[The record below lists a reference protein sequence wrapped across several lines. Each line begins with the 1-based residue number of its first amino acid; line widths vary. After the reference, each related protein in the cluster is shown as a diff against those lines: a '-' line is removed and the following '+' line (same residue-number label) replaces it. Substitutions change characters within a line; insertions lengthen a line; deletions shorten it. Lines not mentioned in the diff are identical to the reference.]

1 MYSLKPQY
9 YKFFKIIIFDLKL
22 KHVCKNIKVF
32 FHTCF
37 NKFVISNIL
46 LEIINDSDI
55 TFR

>member
-1 MYSLKPQY
+1 MYSLKTQY
-9 YKFFKIIIFDLKL
+9 YKFKKIIVFALKL

-46 LEIINDSDI
+46 LENISDSNI
-55 TFR
+55 TFI